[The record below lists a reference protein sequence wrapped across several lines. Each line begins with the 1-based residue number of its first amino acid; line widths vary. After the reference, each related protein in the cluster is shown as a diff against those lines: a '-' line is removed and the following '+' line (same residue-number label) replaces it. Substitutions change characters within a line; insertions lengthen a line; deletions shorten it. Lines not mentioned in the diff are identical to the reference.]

1 MEKCGQS
8 DYVSCLLGVKSGF
21 DFDSE
26 DAYRDVALL
35 GTTDDSCKKLAE
47 LLGWEVNNTEPVYSP
62 YNILSPLLNLHSLHI
77 AS

>member
-47 LLGWEVNNTEPVYSP
+47 LLGWEVKKTEPIYST
-62 YNILSPLLNLHSLHI
+62 
-77 AS
+77 